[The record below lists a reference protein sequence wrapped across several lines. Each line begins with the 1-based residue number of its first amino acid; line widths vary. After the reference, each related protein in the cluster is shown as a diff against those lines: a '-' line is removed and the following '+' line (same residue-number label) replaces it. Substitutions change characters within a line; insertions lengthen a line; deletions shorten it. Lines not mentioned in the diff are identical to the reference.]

1 MSTPEPKT
9 TIIDPSKQPYAGY
22 HRRLART
29 TSAPD
34 PELTHTA
41 PGTPMGEYMRRYW
54 QPVCLSEELTEV
66 PKAVRILGESL
77 VVFRDRSG
85 HVGVLE
91 RHCAHRGA
99 SLEYGIIQQHGI
111 RCCYHGWQYD
121 VDGRVLETPCEP
133 RNSRMKDNV
142 FQGAY
147 PAFERDGLV
156 FAYMGPPEDK
166 PEFEEY
172 DAFHLPAG
180 TRLVPFSNIY
190 ACNWLQVY
198 ENLIDHF
205 HAAALH
211 SNMTVESVDAE
222 IRAGV
227 TLGQGFLKMPV
238 IQWEATRNGN
248 GMAFAAGRRVN
259 DEQVWIRITEMQF
272 PNCVQTASLVPTAAE
287 LRHTTVAMTRW
298 QVPVDDE
305 HMIIFGWRH
314 FNDEIDPRHYGSEN
328 DCGID
333 SIDFLVGQTSQRSYL
348 EGQRAPGDYE
358 AIVSQ
363 GPIAIHSL
371 EHPGRSDVGVYM
383 CRNLLR
389 QAVRGATP
397 RDATRDVAR
406 AHGERLPVYTS
417 DSVLNIPRDEAV
429 DDTEVLMK
437 TGTQVLAIMKECDGV
452 TSGERK
458 AHARKR
464 LDELDSGARR

>member
-9 TIIDPSKQPYAGY
+9 TPIDPGRRPYGAY
-22 HRRLART
+22 YRRMDRLTAK
-29 TSAPD
+29 PD
-34 PELTHTA
+34 AELTQTA
-41 PGTPMGEYMRRYW
+41 PGTPMGEYLRRYW
-54 QPVCLSEELTEV
+54 QPLCLSQELTEV
-66 PKAVRILGESL
+66 PKAVQIMGEKL

-85 HVGVLE
+85 QVGVLE

-121 VDGRVLETPCEP
+121 VDGHVIETPCEP
-133 RNSRMKDNV
+133 LNSRMKDNV

-156 FAYMGPPEDK
+156 FAYMGPPDEQ
-166 PEFEEY
+166 PAFEIFDSY
-172 DAFHLPAG
+172 VMPAG
-180 TRLVPFSNIY
+180 TKLVPFSNVY

-211 SNMTVESVDAE
+211 NNMTVDSVDAE

-248 GMAFAAGRRVN
+248 GMAFAAARRVN
-259 DEQVWIRITEMQF
+259 DDKVWIRITEMQF
-272 PNCVQTASLVPTAAE
+272 PNAVQTASLVPTAAE
-287 LRHTTVAMTRW
+287 QRHTTVAMTRW
-298 QVPVDDE
+298 QVPIDDE
-305 HMIIFGWRH
+305 HMMVFGWRH
-314 FNDEIDPRHYGSEN
+314 FNDEIDPRHYGSEV

-333 SIDFLVGQTSQRSYL
+333 SIDFLVGQTANRSYL

-358 AIVSQ
+358 AITSQ
-363 GPIAIHSL
+363 GPIAVHGM
-371 EHPGRSDVGVYM
+371 ETPGRSDVGVYM

-389 QAVRGATP
+389 QAVRGQTSRDSS
-397 RDATRDVAR
+397 RDAAR
-406 AHGERLPVYTS
+406 ARREPLPVYTS
-417 DSVLNIPRDEAV
+417 DSVLCIPRRDDV
-429 DDTEVLMK
+429 DDNEVLMK
-437 TGTQVLAIMKECDGV
+437 TGAQLLAIMKECDAV
-452 TSGERK
+452 SSAERK
-458 AHARKR
+458 AHARLR
-464 LDELDSGARR
+464 LDEIDGGLR